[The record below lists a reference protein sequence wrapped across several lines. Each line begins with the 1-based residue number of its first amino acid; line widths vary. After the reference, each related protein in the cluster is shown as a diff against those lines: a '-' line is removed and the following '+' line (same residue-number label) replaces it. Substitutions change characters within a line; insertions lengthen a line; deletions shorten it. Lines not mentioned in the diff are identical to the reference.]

1 MSTTKLYDN
10 DSYTTGFTA
19 EVLECIKKDSSY
31 EIVLDRTQ
39 FFPEEGGQT
48 PDLGMID
55 GINVMDVQIRDNVI
69 YHTIDRQI
77 EIGTTITGE
86 VDWSRRFSNMQ
97 QHSGEHIFSGIVNR
111 LYGYDNVGFHLSDS
125 IVTMDYNGSFDM
137 KKALEIEQ
145 MVNEAIALNIET
157 IITWPSGDELKTIN
171 YRSKKELEGP
181 VRIVTFPG
189 YDVCAC
195 CAPHV
200 RRTGEIG
207 LLKVV
212 GLINYKGGVRVS
224 ILCGQRAMKL
234 FDFDHE
240 LITSVAENFSTSP
253 DKICDSIKKLRE
265 TNLDSKAEIL
275 RLSESLIKYR
285 LAEISD
291 ELSNV
296 CIIER
301 EADQNM
307 MRGAVNQLMQKHA
320 GICLFLS
327 GDEEK
332 GYSYIAGSSSLDTRK
347 FGKAL
352 SEKFSAKGGGSEKMI
367 QGKLPPVS
375 LEEIKSFTEN
385 YEQI

>member
-1 MSTTKLYDN
+1 MNTIKLYDEN
-10 DSYTTGFTA
+10 PYTTEFTGK
-19 EVLECIKKDSSY
+19 VVECCQKDSCF

-48 PDLGMID
+48 PDFGTID
-55 GINVMDVQIRDNVI
+55 GINVTNVQIRDNVI
-69 YHTIDRQI
+69 YHTVDRQI
-77 EIGTTITGE
+77 ETGATITGE

-137 KKALEIEQ
+137 NKALEIEQ

-157 IITWPSGDELKTIN
+157 VITWPGGDELKTIN

-212 GLINYKGGVRVS
+212 GLINYKGGVRVG

-240 LITSVAENFSTSP
+240 LITGIAENFSTSP

-265 TNLDSKAEIL
+265 TNQDSKAEIL
-275 RLSESLIKYR
+275 RLSERLIKYR
-285 LAEISD
+285 LAEIPD
-291 ELSNV
+291 NTSNV
-296 CIIER
+296 CISEG

-307 MRGAVNQLMQKHA
+307 MRGAVNQLTQKHA
-320 GICLFLS
+320 GICMFLS
-327 GDEEK
+327 GDDKK
-332 GYSYIAGSSSLDTRK
+332 GYSYIAGSSALDTRI

-352 SEKFSAKGGGSEKMI
+352 SEKFGAKGGGSEKMI

-385 YEQI
+385 YKQI